1 MSSNAGCSGIQNLL
15 AIIST
20 ARHSLD
26 LSSFGPSVKHYEDA
40 FVAHAM
46 QHTWIRGAAHS
57 FFQFAGNWNS
67 RDINDAVSVYKN
79 VILQQKRS
87 EGKNCIHVTMQHNMT
102 KNACFATRGVPSAD
116 AFVVF
121 RCSCPDSC
129 LFPFCAA
136 PANEFELQ
144 ALSAEFQYSFELIPE
159 NLKAEKC
166 AAAMQTIAML
176 QAEFHCACSQ
186 QHVAE
191 CPVCRQYRFP
201 VHFQRHF
208 HIRKN

>member
-1 MSSNAGCSGIQNLL
+1 MINPQKNDCVEPFVALQLLPLPVFGHISLQCRLTPRTATCPHCKKCSQHLSSNAGCSGVQNLL

-40 FVAHAM
+40 CVAQAM
-46 QHTWIRGAAHS
+46 QHTWIRGAARS
-57 FFQFAGNWNS
+57 FFHFAGSWNS

-102 KNACFATRGVPSAD
+102 KNACFTTRSAPSAD
-116 AFVVF
+116 AFVVL

-136 PANEFELQ
+136 PAN
-144 ALSAEFQYSFELIPE
+144 
-159 NLKAEKC
+159 
-166 AAAMQTIAML
+166 
-176 QAEFHCACSQ
+176 
-186 QHVAE
+186 
-191 CPVCRQYRFP
+191 
-201 VHFQRHF
+201 
-208 HIRKN
+208 